1 MTDTK
6 GLGILS
12 SSFLE
17 YREASQGKFERS
29 QGSLVVHESG
39 STKLYALTGAQD
51 RGTLFVG
58 PGLEVYQGQ
67 VIGSSSRGDDIRIN
81 VCKEKQQTNHRS
93 SGEGTSDHFNTPKIM
108 SLENAIEYIDDSE
121 LVEVT
126 PKNIRIRKID
136 LGG

>member
-1 MTDTK
+1 M
-6 GLGILS
+6 
-12 SSFLE
+12 
-17 YREASQGKFERS
+17 
-29 QGSLVVHESG
+29 VVHEG
-39 STKLYALTGAQD
+39 GTTKLYALTGAQN

-58 PGLEVYQGQ
+58 PGTKVYKGQ
-67 VIGSSSRGDDIRIN
+67 VIGRNSRIDDIRIN

-93 SGEGTSDHFNTPKIM
+93 SGEGASEHFNTPKEM

-136 LGG
+136 L